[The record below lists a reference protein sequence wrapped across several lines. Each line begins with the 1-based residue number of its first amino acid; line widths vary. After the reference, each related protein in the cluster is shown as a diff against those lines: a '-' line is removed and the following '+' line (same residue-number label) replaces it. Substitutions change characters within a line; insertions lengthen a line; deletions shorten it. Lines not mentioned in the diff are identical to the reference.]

1 MAFWNI
7 GYRPGSADMAGTHY
21 ERINSNKNKS
31 LLESEHSQS
40 HHSNIEEI
48 IIADKVDE
56 EDSCKEEM
64 PR

>member
-1 MAFWNI
+1 
-7 GYRPGSADMAGTHY
+7 MAGTHY
-21 ERINSNKNKS
+21 ERINSHKNKS

-40 HHSNIEEI
+40 YHSIEEI